1 MSLHLCTVQKGIKGR
16 IGVVDPQSDL
26 LDCRQTGPLH
36 CPDSDVSMSQ
46 EKCPYVSLWHI
57 GIRAPILFIYNL
69 HSDW

>member
-16 IGVVDPQSDL
+16 IGVVDPSVRL
-26 LDCRQTGPLH
+26 IRLQTDRTSPLPRFR
-36 CPDSDVSMSQ
+36 CL
-46 EKCPYVSLWHI
+46 YVPREMPPMYLY